1 MKWKL
6 TLLCALTGALI
17 LIGCE
22 RKSPAEKAAD
32 DIGDAA
38 EEVADEIGDAI
49 DKAD

>member
-6 TLLCALTGALI
+6 TTMCALFGAMA

-22 RKSPAEKAAD
+22 RKSPVEKAAD

-38 EEVADEIGDAI
+38 EEVADEVGDAI